1 MKKSMLGFVKGN
13 ADIMRMIE
21 NYDMMKAGGIY
32 LGQKVALA
40 KGSCEGKVMDG
51 YVEKGGGSF
60 AAGTKGAWE
69 LGVGTELCD
78 KRWFGF
84 EIEYLLMARLFRI
97 QYQNQYLYFLAII
110 TDTDI
115 NTAQWVIL

>member
-1 MKKSMLGFVKGN
+1 MLGFVKGN

-51 YVEKGGGSF
+51 YVEKGGGVLLLPVQR
-60 AAGTKGAWE
+60 E
-69 LGVGTELCD
+69 LGS
-78 KRWFGF
+78 
-84 EIEYLLMARLFRI
+84 
-97 QYQNQYLYFLAII
+97 
-110 TDTDI
+110 
-115 NTAQWVIL
+115 

>member
-51 YVEKGGGSF
+51 YVEKGGGF
-60 AAGTKGAWE
+60 FCCRYKGS
-69 LGVGTELCD
+69 LGARGRKGRGQL
-78 KRWFGF
+78 RW
-84 EIEYLLMARLFRI
+84 R
-97 QYQNQYLYFLAII
+97 
-110 TDTDI
+110 
-115 NTAQWVIL
+115 

>member
-1 MKKSMLGFVKGN
+1 MLGFVKGN

-51 YVEKGGGSF
+51 YVEKGGGGSF

-69 LGVGTELCD
+69 LGVGRGGVNCD
-78 KRWFGF
+78 GDDRPM
-84 EIEYLLMARLFRI
+84 MAV
-97 QYQNQYLYFLAII
+97 
-110 TDTDI
+110 
-115 NTAQWVIL
+115 AQPGKEPMKVKDERTR

>member
-1 MKKSMLGFVKGN
+1 MLGFVKGN

-51 YVEKGGGSF
+51 YVEKRGGVLLLPVQR
-60 AAGTKGAWE
+60 E
-69 LGVGTELCD
+69 LGS
-78 KRWFGF
+78 
-84 EIEYLLMARLFRI
+84 
-97 QYQNQYLYFLAII
+97 
-110 TDTDI
+110 
-115 NTAQWVIL
+115 